1 MLDDSESANS
11 ERNHLMKTA
20 SLVYDPRDPDVI
32 QRPLDMLLRLQ
43 AEDPVHWAPLLKGWV
58 ITRHDDVKAVQLNSG
73 ISSDRLSPFFES
85 QPSGEQD
92 RLRDLIRYLNTWVV
106 FKDPPDHARLRG
118 LLNKVVTPSVMRG
131 LEDGIT
137 DLADGLLDR
146 IEARGDGRFECISE
160 FASPL
165 PASVIMDLLGV
176 PRADM
181 EALSDWAM
189 QLQPFLGNATTSDDK
204 YETGRRG
211 IIAMAEYF
219 RAAAKE
225 RQSQPRDDVISHFVM
240 LQQSQQISEDELIG
254 SCILFLFAGH
264 ETTTN
269 LIGNGVRALLANPD
283 QKARLAAD
291 PSLIASAVEE
301 MLRYEGPTGAVV
313 RVVKAPFELRGKNLR
328 KGDRVFAM
336 VNAANHD
343 PEIFESAGQ
352 FDIGRTPNRHL
363 TFNHGIHFCLGAP
376 LARSE
381 ARIAISRL
389 LARFPNLAMATDTVE
404 YMDTLTMRGVREMPM
419 VTG

>member
-1 MLDDSESANS
+1 MPSDTLI
-11 ERNHLMKTA
+11 
-20 SLVYDPRDPDVI
+20 YDPRAPDVI
-32 QRPLDMLLRLQ
+32 QNPLKTLLKLQ
-43 AEDPVHWAPLLKGWV
+43 AEDPVHWSPLLKGWV
-58 ITRHDDVKAVQLNSG
+58 LTRYDDVKAVQMNSG
-73 ISSDRLSPFFES
+73 ISSDRLTPFFES

-92 RLRDLIRYLNTWVV
+92 RLRDLIRYLNTWVA
-106 FKDPPDHARLRG
+106 FKDPPDHTRLRS

-131 LEDGIT
+131 LEEGIVE
-137 DLADGLLDR
+137 LADGLLDR

-160 FASPL
+160 FANPL
-165 PASVIMDLLGV
+165 PASVIMNLLGV

-181 EALSDWAM
+181 DILRNWSM
-189 QLQPFLGNATTSDDK
+189 LLQPFLGNATASSEK
-204 YETGRRG
+204 YEMGRTG
-211 IIAMAEYF
+211 IVAMADYF
-219 RAAAKE
+219 RAAATE
-225 RQSQPRDDVISHFVM
+225 RHRNPGEDVISHFAM
-240 LQQSQQISEDELIG
+240 LQKNGQISEDEVIG

-269 LIGNGVRALLANPD
+269 LIGNGIRALLDNPD

-291 PSLIASAVEE
+291 PTLVASAVEE
-301 MLRYEGPTGAVV
+301 MLRYEGPTGALV
-313 RVVKAPFELRGKNLR
+313 RVVKAPFELRGKALR

-343 PEIFESAGQ
+343 PEIFEEPDR

-381 ARIAISRL
+381 ARIAVSRL
-389 LARFPNLAMATDTVE
+389 FARFPNVAMATDTVE
-404 YMDTLTMRGVREMPM
+404 YMDTLTMRGVHEMFM

>member
-1 MLDDSESANS
+1 MSSKDLI
-11 ERNHLMKTA
+11 
-20 SLVYDPRDPDVI
+20 YDPSDADVI
-32 QRPLDMLLRLQ
+32 QRPLETLLRLQ
-43 AEDPVHWAPLLKGWV
+43 AEDPVHWSPLLKGWV
-58 ITRHDDVKAVQLNSG
+58 LTRHEDVKAVQMNSG
-73 ISSDRLSPFFES
+73 ISSDRLTPFFES

-92 RLRDLIRYLNTWVV
+92 RLRDLIRYLNTWVA
-106 FKDPPDHARLRG
+106 FKDPPDHTRLRR
-118 LLNKVVTPSVMRG
+118 LLNKVVTPGVMRG
-131 LEDGIT
+131 LEDGIVE
-137 DLADGLLDR
+137 LADGLLDR
-146 IEARGDGRFECISE
+146 IAARGDGRFECISE
-160 FASPL
+160 FANPL

-181 EALSDWAM
+181 DTLQDWSM
-189 QLQPFLGNATTSDDK
+189 LLQPFLGNATASADK
-204 YETGRRG
+204 YETGRIG
-211 IIAMAEYF
+211 IVAMAAYF
-219 RAAAKE
+219 REAAAE
-225 RQSQPRDDVISHFVM
+225 RESNPREDVISHFVM
-240 LQQSQQISEDELIG
+240 LQKSGQISEDELVG

-269 LIGNGVRALLANPD
+269 LIGNGIRALLANPD
-283 QKARLAAD
+283 QKARLIGD
-291 PSLIASAVEE
+291 PALINSAVEE

-313 RVVKAPFELRGKNLR
+313 RVVKSSFELRGKALCE
-328 KGDRVFAM
+328 GDRVFAM

-343 PEIFESAGQ
+343 PEIFQSPER

-389 LARFPNLAMATDTVE
+389 FARFPNVAMATDTVE

>member
-1 MLDDSESANS
+1 
-11 ERNHLMKTA
+11 
-20 SLVYDPRDPDVI
+20 
-32 QRPLDMLLRLQ
+32 
-43 AEDPVHWAPLLKGWV
+43 
-58 ITRHDDVKAVQLNSG
+58 
-73 ISSDRLSPFFES
+73 
-85 QPSGEQD
+85 
-92 RLRDLIRYLNTWVV
+92 
-106 FKDPPDHARLRG
+106 
-118 LLNKVVTPSVMRG
+118 MRG
-131 LEDGIT
+131 LEDDIAE
-137 DLADGLLDR
+137 LADGLLDR

-160 FASPL
+160 FAGPL

-176 PRADM
+176 PRGDM
-181 EALSDWAM
+181 ETLSNWAM
-189 QLQPFLGNATTSDDK
+189 QLQPFLGNATTSHDK

-211 IIAMAEYF
+211 IVAMADYF
-219 RAAAKE
+219 RAAANE
-225 RQSQPRDDVISHFVM
+225 RQSQPRDDVISHFVL
-240 LQQSQQISEDELIG
+240 LQQRQQISEDELIG
-254 SCILFLFAGH
+254 SCVLFLFAGH

-283 QKARLAAD
+283 QKTRLAAD
-291 PSLIASAVEE
+291 PSLMASAVEE

-313 RVVKAPFELRGKNLR
+313 RVVKAPFELRGKSLR

-343 PEIFESAGQ
+343 PEIFKSAGQ